1 MATCRRIDEAHA
13 AGWHCYFDLKEGCHV
28 AATDAMI
35 ARLES
40 ELEERNAFVEGL
52 IGSAQDAGRDLNTQE
67 MELIGSARERMGK
80 LGAQLDPLRETSKI
94 AIESRKRMETIN
106 AEMQQGR
113 QRNGQGPI
121 EYRSAGAYVAELYYA
136 QLGDREAHERLEM
149 FHRVAAHQ
157 TTADNI
163 GLIPESVVQPVINF
177 IEVARPICATLGPTD
192 LGSGAWS
199 YARVTQHT
207 LVGKQ
212 AGEKTELPS
221 RKMLVTK
228 TPLGADTFG
237 GYVNVSKQDIN
248 RSSPSILDM
257 IITDLAQQYAIETEE
272 EAADV
277 LWAGGTGGPILP
289 ATPTAEDINT
299 AIWGAAGSVFAA
311 TKGQGS
317 TIVMVSPDMLGVIG
331 PILGVT
337 SPLGNNIGSGFQVAN
352 IGQGAQGSVS
362 GLTISMSAGLDPGQI
377 LVYSTA
383 AAKAFEYKYGN
394 MQVVEPSV
402 WGVQVGYAG
411 DFDCVVIEPAGVIK
425 VTKAP

>member
-1 MATCRRIDEAHA
+1 
-13 AGWHCYFDLKEGCHV
+13 
-28 AATDAMI
+28 MI
-35 ARLES
+35 ARLEAD
-40 ELEERNAFVEGL
+40 LEERNAFVEGL
-52 IGSAQDAGRDLNTQE
+52 IAGAQDANNGQGRDLNSQE
-67 MELIGSARERMGK
+67 MEMIAGARQRISAV
-80 LGAQLDPLRETSKI
+80 ADQLNPLRETSKL
-94 AIESRKRMETIN
+94 AIESRRRMVEIN
-106 AEMQQGR
+106 GELQTAR
-113 QRNGQGPI
+113 QRAGVTSGTI
-121 EYRSAGAYVAELYYA
+121 EYRSAGAYIADLYLS
-136 QLGDREAHERLEM
+136 QLGDREANERMEI

-157 TTADNI
+157 TTADNP
-163 GLIPESVVQPVINF
+163 GLLPESIVSPLVNF
-177 IEVARPICATLGPTD
+177 IEVARPICSTLGPTD
-192 LGSGAWS
+192 LGNGAWS

-207 LVGKQ
+207 QVGKQ

-221 RKMLVTK
+221 RKMTVTK

-277 LWAGGTGGPILP
+277 LWAGGTAGPILP
-289 ATPTAEDINT
+289 ASPTAENINT

-311 TKGQGS
+311 TKGQGQ
-317 TIVMVSPDMLGVIG
+317 TVVMVSPDMLGVIG

-337 SPLGNNIGSGFQVAN
+337 SPLGNNIGTGFQVAN
-352 IGQGAQGSVS
+352 IGQGPQGSVS
-362 GLTISMSAGLDPGQI
+362 GLTIQMSAGLDTGQI

-411 DFDCVVIEPAGVIK
+411 DFDCIVIEPAGVVK
-425 VTKAP
+425 VTKTP